1 MKSLNEIKLETDI
14 PVVITDSQGFV
25 IYVNDCF
32 SSVFGWSIA
41 EIQGQTITKIIPEGF
56 RDSHHLGFSRF
67 LSTENS
73 TILNHPLRLKG
84 ITKEGREIEAEH
96 LIMAEKQ
103 EGEWLFMAMLRPLSE
118 IYAK

>member
-1 MKSLNEIKLETDI
+1 MEYVTEIKLETDV

-32 SSVFGWSIA
+32 SSVFGWTVA
-41 EIQGQTITKIIPEGF
+41 EIQGQTITTIIPQGF
-56 RDSHHLGFSRF
+56 HDSHHLGFSRF

-73 TILNHPLRLKG
+73 TILNHPLRLQAV
-84 ITKEGREIEAEH
+84 TKDGREIEAEH

-103 EGEWLFMAMLRPLSE
+103 QEEWLFMATLRP
-118 IYAK
+118 INN